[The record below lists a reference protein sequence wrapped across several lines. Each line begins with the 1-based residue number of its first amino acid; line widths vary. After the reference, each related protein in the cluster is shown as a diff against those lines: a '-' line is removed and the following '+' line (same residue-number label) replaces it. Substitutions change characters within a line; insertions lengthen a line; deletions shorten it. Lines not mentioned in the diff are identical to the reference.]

1 MLLTTLAFLVLAI
14 VLVVAQARR
23 ARRVESPAAPAP
35 AACPRC
41 AAALAPEDATCPR
54 CLAPRSAYQV
64 VAAPLVVESPAEAA
78 ASAAPAAARPL
89 HALVRADVCVGC
101 GTCVDACPE
110 PGAIVVVDKR
120 ARVDLE
126 LCKGHGQCK
135 DACPVGAIALSSGE
149 GVQHVEVPDLS
160 VHFESNVPGLYVIG
174 ELGGRGLIK
183 NAINEGK
190 LAIEHV
196 AGERRGP
203 RRAAGPSVFD
213 VVIAGSGPAGL
224 SAALECHRAGLSA
237 VVLEQGTLSDSI
249 HKYPRK
255 KLLLAEP
262 MKTPLYGDLWVAD
275 ASKEM
280 LLTVWQQLI
289 DRTPLDVRTG
299 CRVERIERDDRGFI
313 VHAGETQVRGDAVVL
328 ALGRRGSPRR
338 LGVPGEERDGVYYD
352 IVEMEAFAGQ
362 AVLVVG
368 GGDSAIES
376 ALGLAHQP
384 GTRVTLAYRG
394 SDFARAKER
403 NRAHLDEAVAAGT
416 VRLLLATEVRA
427 IRDGA
432 VTLEA
437 AGERRDVPAD
447 SVIVRIGGEPPAA
460 FLAAAGVR
468 IVKKALPL
476 AVAILVAVLGCA
488 TGVPAFAQVSPGPL
502 AAAHAKLDGPT
513 QCFQC
518 HAGAG
523 GAAAGMDDRCL
534 KCHGEIASLRQ
545 AKRGFHARVRGTCAS
560 CHPDHAGRD
569 FAMVAWP
576 EGSAEKFDHARTGY
590 RLEGAH
596 TGAKCRDCHRPE
608 FQRSPVGPSIK
619 KSDRA
624 KSWLG
629 LSTDCASCH
638 TDPHKASLG
647 ADCRSCHGLDRW
659 EPAPGFDHARTDY
672 PLTGKHVGLECAT
685 CHKSAALFA
694 GHDTKPPAG
703 ATLAFSPQAHATC
716 ADCHRDPHKG
726 GMGANCARCHTTA
739 SFASIVPGGFDHAKT
754 RYPLRGAHARVACAT
769 CHDPAKAWGPKPRF
783 DTCNACHKDP
793 HAGTATL
800 AGRVADCAACHGV
813 ATFRPSTFTIA
824 AHGESTYPL
833 AGRHAA
839 VACERCHARKP
850 ANGPAAAGT
859 GRAGVQLRPAHGRC
873 ADCHTD
879 AHQGQ
884 LAGRPDKGA
893 CESCHRVDGFRPSL
907 IGVREHAST
916 TFPLEGRHA
925 AAACASCHRPG
936 KEPFRFALG
945 KPACVTCHADPH
957 GGQFAAQVGKGDC
970 GACHDARAFVPARA
984 FDHASTGFSLQGA
997 HAKTACAACHTA
1009 VRDAEGRRITR
1020 YKGTPRECAACHAT
1034 VPQGGQ
1040 HGS

>member
-1 MLLTTLAFLVLAI
+1 METALTTLAFLVLAI

-23 ARRVESPAAPAP
+23 ARRAEGPAAAPTP

-41 AAALAPEDATCPR
+41 AAPLSAADATCPGCR
-54 CLAPRSAYQV
+54 APRTAYLV
-64 VAAPLVVESPAEAA
+64 VAAPRVVESAPE
-78 ASAAPAAARPL
+78 SATGAPRPL

-120 ARVDLE
+120 ARIDLD
-126 LCKGHGQCK
+126 LCKGHGRCK

-160 VHFESNVPGLYVIG
+160 VHFESNVPGLYVVG

-196 AGERRGP
+196 TRMRP
-203 RRAAGPSVFD
+203 STRRAAGADSFD
-213 VVIAGSGPAGL
+213 VVIVGSGPAGL

-237 VVLEQGTLSDSI
+237 VVLEQGSLSDSI

-262 MKTPLYGDLWVAD
+262 TKTPLYGDLWVAD

-280 LLTVWQQLI
+280 LLQVWQQVI

-299 CRVERIERDDRGFI
+299 CRVERIERDGSGF
-313 VHAGETQVRGDAVVL
+313 VVLAAGTRVRGDAVVL
-328 ALGRRGSPRR
+328 ALGRRGTPRR

-403 NRAHLDEAVAAGT
+403 NRAHLDEALAAGT
-416 VRLLLATEVRA
+416 VRLLLSTEVRA
-427 IRDGA
+427 IHAGT
-432 VTLEA
+432 VTLET
-437 AGERRDVPAD
+437 AGEQREIPAD
-447 SVIVRIGGEPPAA
+447 SVIIRIGGEPPSA
-460 FLAAAGVR
+460 FLSAAGVR
-468 IVKKALPL
+468 MVKKALPL
-476 AVAILVAVLGCA
+476 AVAIFALLLGGA
-488 TGVPAFAQVSPGPL
+488 APGPARAQVSPGPL

-523 GAAAGMDDRCL
+523 GTAAGMDDRCL
-534 KCHGEIASLRQ
+534 KCHGEIAALRQ
-545 AKRGFHARVRGTCAS
+545 ARRGYHARARGTCAS

-569 FAMVAWP
+569 FALVEWP
-576 EGSAEKFDHARTGY
+576 GGSPEKFDHALSGY

-596 TGAKCRDCHRPE
+596 ARVPCRDCHRPGN
-608 FQRSPVGPSIK
+608 QRSPVAKAIR
-619 KSDRA
+619 KSDRSR
-624 KSWLG
+624 SWLG
-629 LSTDCASCH
+629 LATDCASCH
-638 TDPHKASLG
+638 ADPHKASLG
-647 ADCRSCHGLDRW
+647 ADCRSCHGLERW
-659 EPAPGFDHARTDY
+659 EPAAGFDHARTDY
-672 PLTGKHVGLECAT
+672 PLTGKHADVECAA

-694 GHDTKPPAG
+694 GHGAQPPAG
-703 ATLAFSPQAHATC
+703 AELRFSPQAHGSC

-726 GMGANCARCHTTA
+726 GMGANCARCHGTA
-739 SFASIVPGGFDHAKT
+739 SFAAITPGSFDHDRT
-754 RYPLRGAHARVACAT
+754 RYPLRGAHARLACAT
-769 CHDPAKAWGPKPRF
+769 CHDPVKGWGPKPRF
-783 DTCNACHKDP
+783 DACGACHKDA
-793 HAGTATL
+793 HAGTATV
-800 AGRVADCAACHGV
+800 AGRPADCAACHGV
-813 ATFRPSTFTIA
+813 TAFRPSTFTVA
-824 AHGESTYPL
+824 AHGASAYPL
-833 AGRHAA
+833 TGRHVA
-839 VACERCHARKP
+839 VACERCHARKAANRP
-850 ANGPAAAGT
+850 AVAGT
-859 GRAGVQLRPAHGRC
+859 GTAGVQLRPAHARC
-873 ADCHTD
+873 ADCHAD

-884 LAGRPDKGA
+884 LAARPDRGA
-893 CESCHRVDGFRPSL
+893 CEGCHRVDGFRPSL
-907 IGVREHAST
+907 IGASEHARYA
-916 TFPLEGRHA
+916 FPLEGRHA
-925 AAACASCHRPG
+925 AADCRACHQPG

-945 KPACVTCHADPH
+945 KPACSACHADPH
-957 GGQFAAQVGKGDC
+957 GGQFAAQAGAGDC

-984 FDHASTGFSLQGA
+984 FDHAKTGFTLQGA
-997 HAKTACAACHTA
+997 HAKVACAACHAA
-1009 VRDAEGRRITR
+1009 VRDAQGRRVTR
-1020 YKGTPRECAACHAT
+1020 YTGTPRECAACHAT
-1034 VPQGGQ
+1034 APQGGR
-1040 HGS
+1040 HES